1 MNKPPNFWKWLF
13 CNDGGRKAGIQAFVD
28 RWLIL
33 HVFIGLLASLFLDKC
48 VVDSAKT
55 IIIPFVGILTGITFA
70 WSGNI
75 TALLTTA
82 ELDELSKYHQE
93 GIAGYVFSVQR
104 AILVILT
111 TLILWVLVGLD
122 VISNFFW
129 RFIVFSVSSIAIRE
143 SWGVIMFAQMLTIY
157 RERVS
162 RAIKERNLKTKNQT
176 TKPTS

>member
-1 MNKPPNFWKWLF
+1 MNKPPSFWKWLF
-13 CNDGGRKAGIQAFVD
+13 CKNGERRAGIQVFVD

-33 HVFIGLLASLFLDKC
+33 HVLVGLLASLFLDNC
-48 VVDSAKT
+48 IVDSAKN
-55 IIIPFVGILTGITFA
+55 IIIPFVGILAGITFA

-93 GIAGYVFSVQR
+93 GITGYVFSVQR
-104 AILVILT
+104 AILVILVA
-111 TLILWVLVGLD
+111 LILWVLVGLS

-129 RFIVFSVSSIAIRE
+129 RFVIFSVSSIAIRE

-157 RERVS
+157 RERVAK
-162 RAIKERNLKTKNQT
+162 AIKEKNLKSK
-176 TKPTS
+176 KSDS